1 MNYEVESKKRIV
13 WLLFIVLI
21 IMGGL
26 ILRTVYIQVFMA
38 GWLKEAAEQQRFR
51 ALPIVP
57 RRGAIYDRTGQ
68 ELAVSI
74 DGECIYGL
82 PAEVGIEIT
91 DPIKKTVTDLKD
103 QNSLKKIAEIVG
115 SVLEMKPS
123 RIEQVL
129 SKRASFVWIKRR
141 ASFEEVDRLRKAL
154 SWSENGYNYEIHGIE
169 VGQRARRFY
178 PQTFLGSQ
186 AIGIAGID
194 NQGLEGLEKY
204 YEHYLAGVPGS
215 DQAEFD
221 TAGHY
226 IPQGERRYLAPV
238 DGDSLYLT
246 IDQNIQY
253 IVERELEKAVQDT
266 GSKRGMGLVVD
277 PQSGEILAIASYP
290 RFDPNE
296 YSKYPSEYRRN
307 PLITDMYEPGSTFKV
322 FTAAAALEEGKVSLD
337 SEFFDPG
344 FIVVEDR
351 RIKCWKAGGHGS
363 QTFTEA
369 VENSCNPVFAT
380 LAMRLGK
387 DTLYKYIKS
396 FGFGSITRIDFPGES
411 PGSLQPISRVK
422 NVELA
427 NIGFGQGIAV
437 TPIQMVMGV
446 SAIANGGFLLRPYL
460 AKKIVSPG
468 GKVRLENERHVIRR
482 VISEETARTMREL
495 MRSVV
500 NNGSGVRA
508 YLEGYRV
515 AGKTG
520 TAQKVVKG
528 KKGYSQLI
536 ASFIG
541 FAPADDPQ
549 LVGMVI
555 LDEPSCTVKYGGV
568 IAAPVVGS
576 IFRDSLRY
584 LGVKPVFEPEV
595 QERLNE
601 EEVTVPNLLN
611 RPIAEAL
618 ALLQK
623 SKVNYRLIGR
633 GSFVYDQVPK
643 PGVKINRQTKVLIYF
658 DPEEK
663 YQSGKIKLILP
674 NLRGLTTSKAKQLL
688 SELGLILEIK
698 GTGIAVEQL
707 PVAGTVV
714 ETGST
719 IKVLFKPETKTP

>member
-1 MNYEVESKKRIV
+1 MNYEIESKRRIV

-26 ILRTVYIQVFMA
+26 ILRSFYIQVFMA

-57 RRGAIYDRTGQ
+57 RRGAIYDRTGH

-82 PAEVGIEIT
+82 PAEVGLVIT
-91 DPIKKTVTDLKD
+91 DPVKKTVTDLKD
-103 QNSLKKIAEIVG
+103 ASSLKKISGIVG
-115 SVLEMKPS
+115 SVLQMEPA

-129 SKRASFVWIKRR
+129 SKRASFVWIKRK
-141 ASFEEVDRLRKAL
+141 ASFEEVDRLRKAM
-154 SWSENGYNYEIHGIE
+154 SWSENGKRIEIHGIE
-169 VGQRARRFY
+169 VGQRAHRFY

-186 AIGIAGID
+186 VIGIAGID
-194 NQGLEGLEKY
+194 NQGLEGLEKQY
-204 YEHYLAGVPGS
+204 DHYLAGVPGS

-226 IPQGERRYLAPV
+226 IPQGERRYLAPQ

-253 IVERELEKAVQDT
+253 IVERELEKAVHDT
-266 GSKRGMGLVVD
+266 GSKRGMGIIAD
-277 PQSGEILAIASYP
+277 PRTGELLAIAGYP

-296 YSKYPSEYRRN
+296 YNKYPAANRRN
-307 PLITDMYEPGSTFKV
+307 PLFTDMYEPGSTFKV

-351 RIKCWKAGGHGS
+351 RIKCWKAGGHGH

-396 FGFGSITRIDFPGES
+396 FGFGSLAGIDFPGES
-411 PGSLQPISRVK
+411 PGSLQPINRVK
-422 NVELA
+422 NVELS
-427 NIGFGQGIAV
+427 NIGFGQGVAV
-437 TPIQMVMGV
+437 TPLQMVMGV
-446 SAIANGGFLLRPYL
+446 ASIANGGDLLKPYL
-460 AKKIVSPG
+460 VKKIVSPG
-468 GKVRLENERHVIRR
+468 GKVKLENQRQVVRE
-482 VISEETARTMREL
+482 VISEETARMMRDL

-500 NNGSGVRA
+500 TNGSGVRA

-520 TAQKVVKG
+520 TAEKVVQG
-528 KKGYSQLI
+528 QKGYSQLI
-536 ASFIG
+536 ASFVG
-541 FAPADDPQ
+541 FAPADDPR

-555 LDEPSCTVKYGGV
+555 LDEPSCPVKYGGV

-584 LGVKPVFEPEV
+584 LGVKPVFEPQIIEK
-595 QERLNE
+595 LNK
-601 EEVTVPNLLN
+601 EEVIVPNLLN

-623 SKVNYRLIGR
+623 SKINYRLIGR

-674 NLRGLTTSKAKQLL
+674 NLKGLSVSKAEQLL
-688 SELGLILEIK
+688 SELGLNLEAQ
-698 GTGIAVEQL
+698 GNGIAVEQH
-707 PVAGTVV
+707 PSSGTVV
-714 ETGST
+714 ESGSK
-719 IKVLFKPETKTP
+719 IKVLFKPESKTP

>member
-13 WLLFIVLI
+13 WLLLIVLV

-26 ILRTVYIQVFMA
+26 ILRSFYIQVFMA

-57 RRGAIYDRTGQ
+57 RRGAIYDRLGN
-68 ELAVSI
+68 ELAISI

-82 PAEVGIEIT
+82 PAEVGMEIT
-91 DPIKKTVTDLKD
+91 DLEKKTVTDLKD
-103 QNSLKKIAEIVG
+103 AATLKKIAAIAG
-115 SVLEMKPS
+115 NALEMDSAK
-123 RIEQVL
+123 IEEIL

-141 ASFEEVDRLRKAL
+141 ASFEEVDKLRKAL
-154 SWSENGYNYEIHGIE
+154 SWTENGKRVEIHGIE

-186 AIGIAGID
+186 IIGIAGID

-204 YEHYLAGVPGS
+204 YERYLAGVPGS

-253 IVERELEKAVQDT
+253 IVERELEKAVHDT
-266 GSKRGMGLVVD
+266 GSKRGMGIVSD
-277 PQSGEILAIASYP
+277 PHSGEILGIASYP
-290 RFDPNE
+290 RFDPND
-296 YSKYPSEYRRN
+296 YSKYPPESRRN

-344 FIVVEDR
+344 FIVVDDR

-387 DTLYKYIKS
+387 DTLYKYIKA
-396 FGFGSITRIDFPGES
+396 FGFGKVTEIDFPGES
-411 PGSLQPISRVK
+411 AGRMQPFNQVK
-422 NVELA
+422 NVEVA

-446 SAIANGGFLLRPYL
+446 SAIANGGSLLRPYL
-460 AKKIVSPG
+460 VKKIVSPG
-468 GKVRLENERHVIRR
+468 GKVVLENKRQVVRE
-482 VISEETARTMREL
+482 VISKETAGIMRDL

-500 NNGSGVRA
+500 TNGSGVRA
-508 YLEGYRV
+508 YLDGYRV

-520 TAQKVVKG
+520 TAQKVVQG
-528 KKGYSQLI
+528 RKGYSQLI

-541 FAPADDPQ
+541 FAPADDPR
-549 LVGMVI
+549 LVVMVI
-555 LDEPSCTVKYGGV
+555 LDEPSCPVKYGGV
-568 IAAPVVGS
+568 IAAPVVGG

-584 LGVKPVFEPEV
+584 LGVKPVFEPQTLEKF
-595 QERLNE
+595 NA
-601 EEVTVPNLLN
+601 EEVVVPNLLN

-618 ALLQK
+618 AILQK
-623 SKVNYRLIGR
+623 NRVNYRLIGK

-643 PGVKINRQTKVLIYF
+643 PGVKIKRQTKVLIYF

-663 YQSGKIKLILP
+663 YQSGKVKLLLP
-674 NLRGLTTSKAKQLL
+674 NLQGLSEVKVEQMLN
-688 SELGLILEIK
+688 ELGLNLK
-698 GTGIAVEQL
+698 ASGSGVAVEQQ
-707 PVAGTVV
+707 PPAGTVV
-714 ETGST
+714 ESGST
-719 IKVLFKPETKTP
+719 INVLFKAESQKH

>member
-1 MNYEVESKKRIV
+1 MNHEVESKKRIV
-13 WLLFIVLI
+13 WLLLIVLV

-26 ILRTVYIQVFMA
+26 ILRSFYIQVFMA
-38 GWLKEAAEQQRFR
+38 GWLKNEAEKQRFR
-51 ALPIVP
+51 ALPVVP
-57 RRGAIYDRTGQ
+57 RRGAIYDRTGH
-68 ELAVSI
+68 ELAISI
-74 DGECIYGL
+74 DGECIYGH
-82 PAEVGIEIT
+82 PAEVGLEVT
-91 DPIKKTVTDLKD
+91 DPVKGTVTDLKD
-103 QNSLKKIAEIVG
+103 APTRMRIAKVIG
-115 SVLEMKPS
+115 GVLRMDPVQV
-123 RIEQVL
+123 EQAL
-129 SKRASFVWIKRR
+129 SKRASFIWIKRK
-141 ASFEEVDRLRKAL
+141 ASFDEVDKLRKAM
-154 SWSENGYNYEIHGIE
+154 SWSESGKRIEIHGVE
-169 VGQRARRFY
+169 VGPRAHRFY

-186 AIGIAGID
+186 ILGIAGID
-194 NQGLEGLEKY
+194 NQGLEGLEKQ
-204 YEHYLAGVPGS
+204 YEQYLAGIPGS

-221 TAGHY
+221 TSGRY

-253 IVERELEKAVQDT
+253 IVERELEKAVHDT
-266 GSKRGMGLVVD
+266 GSKRGMAIVVD
-277 PQSGEILAIASYP
+277 PRTGEILATAGYP

-296 YSKYPSEYRRN
+296 YPNYPSEYRRN
-307 PLITDMYEPGSTFKV
+307 PIFTDIYEPGSTFKV

-396 FGFGSITRIDFPGES
+396 FGFGSLTRVDFPGES
-411 PGSLQPISRVK
+411 SGRLQPFNRVK

-427 NIGFGQGIAV
+427 NIGFGQGVAV
-437 TPIQMVMGV
+437 TPIQMIMGV
-446 SAIANGGFLLRPYL
+446 ASIANGGSLLRPYL
-460 AKKIVSPG
+460 VKKIVSPG
-468 GKVRLENERHVIRR
+468 GKVILENNQQVVRE
-482 VISEETARTMREL
+482 VISKETARTMRDL

-500 NNGSGVRA
+500 TNGSGVRA

-520 TAQKVVKG
+520 TAQKVVQG
-528 KKGYSQLI
+528 RRGYSQEI
-536 ASFIG
+536 ASFVG
-541 FAPADDPQ
+541 FAPADNPR

-555 LDEPSCTVKYGGV
+555 LDEPSCHVKYGGV

-584 LGVKPVFEPEV
+584 LGVKPIFEPQDIEK
-595 QERLNE
+595 LNE
-601 EEVTVPNLLN
+601 EEVVVPNLLN
-611 RPIAEAL
+611 RPVAEAL

-623 SKVNYRLIGR
+623 SRVNYRLIGR
-633 GSFVYDQVPK
+633 GSYVYDQVPK
-643 PGVKINRQTKVLIYF
+643 PGVKINHHTKVLIYF

-663 YQSGKIKLILP
+663 YQSGGIKLILP
-674 NLRGLTTSKAKQLL
+674 NLQGLTDLKVKQLL
-688 SELGLILEIK
+688 SELGLKLVAE
-698 GTGIAVEQL
+698 GSGIAVGQE
-707 PVAGTVV
+707 PSAGTVV
-714 ETGST
+714 ESGSS
-719 IKVLFKPETKTP
+719 IKVQFKPEKP

>member
-1 MNYEVESKKRIV
+1 MNYEIQSKRRIV

-26 ILRTVYIQVFMA
+26 ILRSVYIQVFMA

-57 RRGAIYDRTGQ
+57 RRGAIYDRTGH
-68 ELAVSI
+68 ELAISI
-74 DGECIYGL
+74 DGECIYGI
-82 PAEVGIEIT
+82 PAEVGLMIT
-91 DPIKKTVTDLKD
+91 DPVKGTVTDLKD
-103 QNSLKKIAEIVG
+103 ADSLKRIASIVG
-115 SVLEMKPS
+115 SVLQMEPA

-129 SKRASFVWIKRR
+129 SKRASFVWIKRK
-141 ASFEEVDRLRKAL
+141 ASFDEVDRLRKAM
-154 SWSENGYNYEIHGIE
+154 SWSENGKRIEIHGIQ
-169 VGQRARRFY
+169 VGQRAHRFY

-186 AIGIAGID
+186 VIGISGID

-204 YEHYLAGVPGS
+204 YDHYLAGVPGS

-246 IDQNIQY
+246 IDRNIQY
-253 IVERELEKAVQDT
+253 IVERELEKAVHDT
-266 GSKRGMGLVVD
+266 GSKRGMGIVVD
-277 PQSGEILAIASYP
+277 PRTGEILAIASYP

-307 PLITDMYEPGSTFKV
+307 PLVTDMYEPGSTFKI

-344 FIVVEDR
+344 FIVVDDR

-387 DTLYKYIKS
+387 ETIYKYIKS
-396 FGFGSITRIDFPGES
+396 FGFGSVTGIDFPGES
-411 PGSLQPISRVK
+411 PGRLQPISQVK

-427 NIGFGQGIAV
+427 NIGFGQGVAV
-437 TPIQMVMGV
+437 TPLQMVMGV
-446 SAIANGGFLLRPYL
+446 SAIANGGSLLRPYL
-460 AKKIVSPG
+460 VKKIVSPG
-468 GKVRLENERHVIRR
+468 GKVKLENKRQVVRE
-482 VISEETARTMREL
+482 VISPETARIMRDL

-500 NNGSGVRA
+500 TNGSGVRA

-520 TAQKVVKG
+520 TAQKVVRG
-528 KKGYSQLI
+528 QKGYSQLI
-536 ASFIG
+536 ASFVG

-555 LDEPSCTVKYGGV
+555 LDEPSCPVKYGGV

-584 LGVKPVFEPEV
+584 LGVKPVFEPQV
-595 QERLNE
+595 LAKLTE
-601 EEVTVPNLLN
+601 EEVIVPNLLN

-618 ALLQK
+618 SLLQK
-623 SKVNYRLIGR
+623 SRISYRLIGR

-643 PGVKINRQTKVLIYF
+643 PGVKINRQTKILIYF

-674 NLRGLTTSKAKQLL
+674 DLRGLSNSKAEQLL
-688 SELGLILEIK
+688 SELGLGMEAQ
-698 GTGIAVEQL
+698 GNGVAVEQD
-707 PVAGTVV
+707 PPRGTVV
-714 ETGST
+714 ESGSK
-719 IKVLFKPETKTP
+719 IKVLFKPEPKMP

>member
-26 ILRTVYIQVFMA
+26 ILRSFYIQVFMA
-38 GWLKEAAEQQRFR
+38 GWLKQAAEEQRFR
-51 ALPIVP
+51 SLPIVP
-57 RRGAIYDRTGQ
+57 RRGAIYDRAEN

-82 PAEVGIEIT
+82 PAEVGLVIT
-91 DPIKKTVTDLKD
+91 DPVKGKVMDLKD
-103 QNSLKKIAEIVG
+103 ADSLRKIAGIVG
-115 SVLEMKPS
+115 SVLKMEPS
-123 RIEQVL
+123 RVEQIL
-129 SKRASFVWIKRR
+129 SKRASFVWIKRK
-141 ASFEEVDRLRKAL
+141 ASFEEVDRLRKAM
-154 SWSENGYNYEIHGIE
+154 SWSEKGNRIEIHGIE
-169 VGQRARRFY
+169 VGQRAHRFY

-186 AIGIAGID
+186 VIGIAGID
-194 NQGLEGLEKY
+194 NQGLEGLEKH
-204 YEHYLAGVPGS
+204 YERYLAGVPGS

-226 IPQGERRYLAPV
+226 IPQGERRYLAPI

-253 IVERELEKAVQDT
+253 IVERELEKAVNDT
-266 GSKRGMGLVVD
+266 GAKRGMGIIAD
-277 PQSGEILAIASYP
+277 PRTGEILAIASYP

-296 YSKYPSEYRRN
+296 YSKYPTEYRRN

-387 DTLYKYIKS
+387 DSLYKHIKS
-396 FGFGSITRIDFPGES
+396 FGFGSITGIDFPGES
-411 PGSLQPISRVK
+411 GGSLQPINRVK

-427 NIGFGQGIAV
+427 NIGFGQGVAV
-437 TPIQMVMGV
+437 TPLQMVMGV
-446 SAIANGGFLLRPYL
+446 ASIANGGYLLRPYL
-460 AKKIVSPG
+460 VKKVVSPG
-468 GKVRLENERHVIRR
+468 GKVKLENKRQVVREVL
-482 VISEETARTMREL
+482 SPETARTMRDL

-500 NNGSGVRA
+500 TNGSGVRA
-508 YLEGYRV
+508 YLEGYRI

-520 TAQKVVKG
+520 TAQKVVQG
-528 KKGYSQLI
+528 QKGYSQLI
-536 ASFIG
+536 ASFVG

-549 LVGMVI
+549 LVGIVL
-555 LDEPSCTVKYGGV
+555 LDEPSCPVKYGGV

-584 LGVKPVFEPEV
+584 LGVKPVFEPQVLEK
-595 QERLNE
+595 LNK
-601 EEVTVPNLLN
+601 EEVLVPNLLN

-623 SKVNYRLIGR
+623 SKINYRLIGR
-633 GSFVYDQVPK
+633 GSYVYDQVPK

-674 NLRGLTTSKAKQLL
+674 NLRGLPISKAEQLL
-688 SELGLILEIK
+688 SELGLDLEAQ
-698 GTGIAVEQL
+698 GSGIAVEQH
-707 PVAGTVV
+707 PPAGSVV
-714 ETGST
+714 ESGSK
-719 IKVLFKPETKTP
+719 IKVLFKPEPRMP

>member
-13 WLLFIVLI
+13 WLLLIVLV

-26 ILRTVYIQVFMA
+26 ILRSFYIQVIMA

-57 RRGAIYDRTGQ
+57 RRGTIYDRSGH
-68 ELAVSI
+68 ELASSI

-82 PAEVGIEIT
+82 PAEAGIEIT
-91 DPIKKTVTDLKD
+91 DSKNGVVTDLKD
-103 QNSLKKIAEIVG
+103 AATLKKVANIVG
-115 SVLEMKPS
+115 QILEMDPVQ
-123 RIEQVL
+123 IERTL
-129 SKRASFVWIKRR
+129 SKRASFVWIKRK
-141 ASFEEVDRLRKAL
+141 ASFEEVDKLRKAM
-154 SWSENGYNYEIHGIE
+154 SWFENGKRIEIHGIE
-169 VGQRARRFY
+169 IGQRARRFY

-186 AIGIAGID
+186 IIGIAGID
-194 NQGLEGLEKY
+194 NQGLEGLEKH

-215 DQAEFD
+215 DQAEYD
-221 TAGHY
+221 TSGHY

-253 IVERELEKAVQDT
+253 IVERELEKAVHDT
-266 GSKRGMGLVVD
+266 GAKRGMGIVAD
-277 PQSGEILAIASYP
+277 PRSGEILAIASYP

-296 YSKYPSEYRRN
+296 YSKYPSEFRRN
-307 PLITDMYEPGSTFKV
+307 PLVTDMYEPGSTFKV
-322 FTAAAALEEGKVSLD
+322 FTAAAALDEGKVSLD

-344 FIVVEDR
+344 FIVVDDR

-396 FGFGSITRIDFPGES
+396 FGFGNITGIDFPGES
-411 PGSLQPISRVK
+411 PGRLQPLSQVK
-422 NVELA
+422 NVEVA
-427 NIGFGQGIAV
+427 NIGFGQGVAV
-437 TPIQMVMGV
+437 TPMQMVMGV
-446 SAIANGGFLLRPYL
+446 SAIANGGSLLRPYL
-460 AKKIVSPG
+460 VKKIESPG
-468 GKVRLENERHVIRR
+468 GKVIIENKPQVVRE
-482 VISEETARTMREL
+482 VISKETAGIMRNL
-495 MRSVV
+495 MQSVV
-500 NNGSGVRA
+500 TNGSGVRA
-508 YLEGYRV
+508 YLDGYRV

-520 TAQKVVKG
+520 TAQKVVQG
-528 KKGYSQLI
+528 RKGYSQLI

-555 LDEPSCTVKYGGV
+555 LDEPNCPVKYGGV
-568 IAAPVVGS
+568 IAAPVVGG

-584 LGVKPVFEPEV
+584 LGVKPVFEPQVLEK
-595 QERLNE
+595 LSA
-601 EEVTVPNLLN
+601 EEVIVPNLLN

-623 SKVNYRLIGR
+623 SKVNYRLIGK

-643 PGVKINRQTKVLIYF
+643 PGVKIKRQTKVLIYF

-663 YQSGKIKLILP
+663 YQTGRVKLLLP
-674 NLRGLTTSKAKQLL
+674 NLQGLSVSKVEQLL
-688 SELGLILEIK
+688 SELGLK
-698 GTGIAVEQL
+698 VSVQGDGIAVRQE
-707 PVAGTVV
+707 PSSGTVV

-719 IKVLFKPETKTP
+719 ISVMFKHESQKP

>member
-13 WLLFIVLI
+13 WLLLIVLI

-26 ILRTVYIQVFMA
+26 ILRSFYIQVFMA

-57 RRGAIYDRTGQ
+57 RRGTIYDRTGH
-68 ELAVSI
+68 ELATSI

-82 PAEVGIEIT
+82 PAEVGMEIT
-91 DPIKKTVTDLKD
+91 DQQSGLVTDLKD
-103 QNSLKKIAEIVG
+103 VSTLKKISGIVG
-115 SVLEMKPS
+115 GVLVMDPVQ
-123 RIEQVL
+123 IEQVL

-141 ASFEEVDRLRKAL
+141 ASFEEVDKLRKAM
-154 SWSENGYNYEIHGIE
+154 SWSEQGKRFEIHGIE
-169 VGQRARRFY
+169 IGQRARRFY

-186 AIGIAGID
+186 VIGIAGID
-194 NQGLEGLEKY
+194 NQGLEGLEKHY
-204 YEHYLAGVPGS
+204 DRYLAGVPGS

-221 TAGHY
+221 TSGHY

-253 IVERELEKAVQDT
+253 IVERELEKAVHDT
-266 GSKRGMGLVVD
+266 RSKRGMGIIVD
-277 PQSGEILAIASYP
+277 PRTGEVLAVASYP

-296 YSKYPSEYRRN
+296 YPKYISEHRRN
-307 PLITDMYEPGSTFKV
+307 PIITDMYEPGSTFKV

-344 FIVVEDR
+344 FIVVDDR

-387 DTLYKYIKS
+387 DTLYKYIKG
-396 FGFGSITRIDFPGES
+396 FGFGNITGIDFPGES
-411 PGSLQPISRVK
+411 PGRLQPLNQVK
-422 NVELA
+422 NVEVA
-427 NIGFGQGIAV
+427 NIGFGQGVAV

-446 SAIANGGFLLRPYL
+446 ASIANGGSLLRPYL
-460 AKKIVSPG
+460 VKKIVSPG
-468 GKVRLENERHVIRR
+468 GKVIIENKRQVVRE
-482 VISEETARTMREL
+482 VISKETAGIMRDL

-500 NNGSGVRA
+500 TNGSGVRA
-508 YLEGYRV
+508 YLDGYRV

-520 TAQKVVKG
+520 TAQKVVQG
-528 KKGYSQLI
+528 RKGYSQLI

-555 LDEPSCTVKYGGV
+555 LDEPNCPVKYGGV
-568 IAAPVVGS
+568 IAAPVVGG

-584 LGVKPVFEPEV
+584 LGVKPVFEPQALEK
-595 QERLNE
+595 LNA
-601 EEVTVPNLLN
+601 EEVLVPNLLN

-618 ALLQK
+618 AILQK
-623 SKVNYRLIGR
+623 SRVNYRLIGK
-633 GSFVYDQVPK
+633 GSYVYDQVPK
-643 PGVKINRQTKVLIYF
+643 PGVKIKRQAKVLIYF

-663 YQSGKIKLILP
+663 YQSGKVKMLLP
-674 NLRGLTTSKAKQLL
+674 NLRGLSAVKVEQML
-688 SELGLILEIK
+688 SELGLKLK
-698 GTGIAVEQL
+698 ALGSGVAVEQQ
-707 PVAGTVV
+707 PPAGTVV
-714 ETGST
+714 ESGS
-719 IKVLFKPETKTP
+719 IIEVLFKPEPKKP

>member
-1 MNYEVESKKRIV
+1 LNYEVESKKRIV
-13 WLLFIVLI
+13 WLLLIVLI

-26 ILRTVYIQVFMA
+26 ILRSFYIQVFMA
-38 GWLKEAAEQQRFR
+38 GRLKEAAEKQRFR

-57 RRGAIYDRTGQ
+57 RRGAVYDRLGN
-68 ELAVSI
+68 ELATSI

-82 PAEVGIEIT
+82 PAEVGMEIT
-91 DPIKKTVTDLKD
+91 DLEKKQITDLKD
-103 QNSLKKIAEIVG
+103 ASTLKKIAQIVG
-115 SVLEMKPS
+115 GALEMEPIQ
-123 RIEQVL
+123 IEQVL

-141 ASFEEVDRLRKAL
+141 ASFEEVDKLRKAL
-154 SWSENGYNYEIHGIE
+154 SWIENGKRVEIHGIE

-178 PQTFLGSQ
+178 PHTIFGSQ
-186 AIGIAGID
+186 LIGIAGID
-194 NQGLEGLEKY
+194 NQGLEGLEKH
-204 YEHYLAGVPGS
+204 YERYLAGVPGS

-221 TAGHY
+221 TSGHY

-253 IVERELEKAVQDT
+253 IVERELEKAVNDT
-266 GSKRGMGLVVD
+266 GSKRGMGIVAD
-277 PQSGEILAIASYP
+277 PHNGEILAIASYP

-296 YSKYPSEYRRN
+296 YSKYPSNSRRN
-307 PLITDMYEPGSTFKV
+307 PLVTDMYEPGSTFKV

-344 FIVVEDR
+344 FIVVDDR

-380 LAMRLGK
+380 LALRLGK
-387 DTLYKYIKS
+387 DTLYKYIKA
-396 FGFGSITRIDFPGES
+396 FGFGTITGIDFPGET
-411 PGSLQPISRVK
+411 PGRLQPFNQVK
-422 NVELA
+422 NVEVA
-427 NIGFGQGIAV
+427 NIGFGQGVAV

-446 SAIANGGFLLRPYL
+446 SAIANGGSLLRPYL
-460 AKKIVSPG
+460 VKKIVSPG
-468 GKVRLENERHVIRR
+468 GKVVLENKRQVVREV
-482 VISEETARTMREL
+482 VSKETAEIMRDL

-500 NNGSGVRA
+500 TNGSGVRA
-508 YLEGYRV
+508 YLDGFRV

-520 TAQKVVKG
+520 TAQKVVQG
-528 KKGYSQLI
+528 RKGYSQLI

-541 FAPADDPQ
+541 FAPADDPR

-555 LDEPSCTVKYGGV
+555 LDEPSCPVKYGGV
-568 IAAPVVGS
+568 IAAPVVGG

-584 LGVKPVFEPEV
+584 LGVKPVFEP
-595 QERLNE
+595 QTLDKLNA
-601 EEVTVPNLLN
+601 EEVIVPNLLN

-618 ALLQK
+618 AILHK
-623 SKVNYRLIGR
+623 NRVSYRLIGK

-643 PGVKINRQTKVLIYF
+643 PGIKIKRQSKVLIYF

-663 YQSGKIKLILP
+663 YQSGKVKLLLP
-674 NLRGLTTSKAKQLL
+674 NLHGLSVAKVEQMLN
-688 SELGLILEIK
+688 ELGLNLK
-698 GTGIAVEQL
+698 ALGNGIATEQH
-707 PVAGTVV
+707 PPAGTVV
-714 ETGST
+714 ESGSV
-719 IKVLFKPETKTP
+719 INVLFKPESQ

>member
-1 MNYEVESKKRIV
+1 MNYEVQSKKRIV
-13 WLLFIVLI
+13 WLLLIVLI

-26 ILRTVYIQVFMA
+26 ILRSLYIQVFMA

-57 RRGAIYDRTGQ
+57 RRGAIYDRSGNEFAT
-68 ELAVSI
+68 SI

-91 DPIKKTVTDLKD
+91 DPEKKQVTDLKD
-103 QNSLKKIAEIVG
+103 AATLKKIAQIVG
-115 SVLEMKPS
+115 GALAMEPVQ
-123 RIEQVL
+123 IEQVL

-141 ASFEEVDRLRKAL
+141 ASFEEVDKLRKAL
-154 SWSENGYNYEIHGIE
+154 SWTENAKRIEIHGIE
-169 VGQRARRFY
+169 VGQRPRRFY

-186 AIGIAGID
+186 LIGIAGID
-194 NQGLEGLEKY
+194 NQGLEGLEKH
-204 YEHYLAGVPGS
+204 YERNLAGVPGS

-253 IVERELEKAVQDT
+253 IVERELEKAVHDT
-266 GSKRGMGLVVD
+266 GSKRGMGIVAD
-277 PQSGEILAIASYP
+277 PCNGEILAIAGYP

-296 YSKYPSEYRRN
+296 YSKYPSQSRRN
-307 PLITDMYEPGSTFKV
+307 PLVTDMYEPGSTFKV

-344 FIVVEDR
+344 FIVVDDR

-380 LAMRLGK
+380 LALRLGK
-387 DTLYKYIKS
+387 DTLYKYIKA
-396 FGFGSITRIDFPGES
+396 FGFGTITGIDFPGET
-411 PGSLQPISRVK
+411 PGRLQPFNQVK
-422 NVELA
+422 NVEVA

-446 SAIANGGFLLRPYL
+446 SAIANGGSLLRPYL
-460 AKKIVSPG
+460 VKKIVSPG
-468 GKVRLENERHVIRR
+468 GKVVLENKRQVIRE
-482 VISEETARTMREL
+482 VVSKETSEIMRDL

-500 NNGSGVRA
+500 TNGSGVRA
-508 YLEGYRV
+508 YLDGLRV

-520 TAQKVVKG
+520 TAQKVVQG
-528 KKGYSQLI
+528 RRGYSQLI

-555 LDEPSCTVKYGGV
+555 LDEPSCPVKYGGV
-568 IAAPVVGS
+568 IAAPVVGG

-584 LGVKPVFEPEV
+584 LGVKPVFEP
-595 QERLNE
+595 QNLDKLNA
-601 EEVTVPNLLN
+601 EEVIVPNLLN

-618 ALLQK
+618 AILQK
-623 SKVNYRLIGR
+623 NRVNYRLIGK
-633 GSFVYDQVPK
+633 GSYVYDQVPK
-643 PGVKINRQTKVLIYF
+643 PGIKIKRQAKVLIYF

-663 YQSGKIKLILP
+663 YQSGKVKLLLP
-674 NLRGLTTSKAKQLL
+674 NLQGLSVAKVEQML
-688 SELGLILEIK
+688 SELGLNLK
-698 GTGIAVEQL
+698 ALGNGAATEQQ
-707 PVAGTVV
+707 PPAGTVV
-714 ETGST
+714 ESGST
-719 IKVLFKPETKTP
+719 INVLFKPGSQK

>member
-1 MNYEVESKKRIV
+1 LNYEVESKKRIV
-13 WLLFIVLI
+13 WLLLIVLI

-26 ILRTVYIQVFMA
+26 ILRSFYIQVFMA
-38 GWLKEAAEQQRFR
+38 GRLKEAAEKQRFR

-57 RRGAIYDRTGQ
+57 RRGAVYDRLGN
-68 ELAVSI
+68 ELATSI

-82 PAEVGIEIT
+82 PAEVGMEIT
-91 DPIKKTVTDLKD
+91 DLEKKQITDLKD
-103 QNSLKKIAEIVG
+103 ASTLKKIAQIVG
-115 SVLEMKPS
+115 GALEMEPIQ
-123 RIEQVL
+123 IEQVL

-141 ASFEEVDRLRKAL
+141 ASFEEVDKLRKAL
-154 SWSENGYNYEIHGIE
+154 SWIENGKRVEIHGIE

-186 AIGIAGID
+186 LIGIAGID
-194 NQGLEGLEKY
+194 NQGLEGLEKH
-204 YEHYLAGVPGS
+204 YERYLAGVPGS

-221 TAGHY
+221 TSGHY

-253 IVERELEKAVQDT
+253 IVERELEKAVNDT
-266 GSKRGMGLVVD
+266 GSKRGMGIVAD
-277 PQSGEILAIASYP
+277 PHNGEILAIASYP

-296 YSKYPSEYRRN
+296 YSKYPSNSRRN
-307 PLITDMYEPGSTFKV
+307 PLVTDMYEPGSTFKV

-344 FIVVEDR
+344 FIVVDDR

-380 LAMRLGK
+380 LALRLGK
-387 DTLYKYIKS
+387 DTLYKYIKA
-396 FGFGSITRIDFPGES
+396 FGFGTITGIDFPGET
-411 PGSLQPISRVK
+411 PGRLQPFNQVK
-422 NVELA
+422 NVEVA
-427 NIGFGQGIAV
+427 NIGFGQGVAV

-446 SAIANGGFLLRPYL
+446 SAIANGGSLLRPYL
-460 AKKIVSPG
+460 VKKIVSPG
-468 GKVRLENERHVIRR
+468 GKVVLENKRQVVREV
-482 VISEETARTMREL
+482 VSKETAEIMRDL

-500 NNGSGVRA
+500 TNGSGVRA
-508 YLEGYRV
+508 YLDGFRV

-520 TAQKVVKG
+520 TAQKVVQG
-528 KKGYSQLI
+528 RKGYSQLI

-541 FAPADDPQ
+541 FAPADDPR

-555 LDEPSCTVKYGGV
+555 LDEPSCPVKYGGV
-568 IAAPVVGS
+568 IAAPVVGG

-584 LGVKPVFEPEV
+584 LGVKPVFEP
-595 QERLNE
+595 QTLDKLNA
-601 EEVTVPNLLN
+601 EEVIVPNLLN

-618 ALLQK
+618 AILHK
-623 SKVNYRLIGR
+623 NRVSYRLIGK

-643 PGVKINRQTKVLIYF
+643 PGIKIKRQSKVLIYF

-663 YQSGKIKLILP
+663 YQSGKVKLLLP
-674 NLRGLTTSKAKQLL
+674 NLHGLSVAKVEQMLN
-688 SELGLILEIK
+688 ELGLNLK
-698 GTGIAVEQL
+698 ALGNGIATEQH
-707 PVAGTVV
+707 PPAGTVV
-714 ETGST
+714 ESGSV
-719 IKVLFKPETKTP
+719 INVLFKPESQ

>member
-1 MNYEVESKKRIV
+1 MNHEVESKKRIV
-13 WLLFIVLI
+13 WLLLIVLV

-26 ILRTVYIQVFMA
+26 ILRSFYIQVFMA
-38 GWLKEAAEQQRFR
+38 GWLKKGAEQQRFR

-57 RRGAIYDRTGQ
+57 RRGAIYDRTGH

-82 PAEVGIEIT
+82 PAEVGLEIT
-91 DPIKKTVTDLKD
+91 DPVKGTATDLKD
-103 QNSLKKIAEIVG
+103 SNSLKKIAGIVG
-115 SVLEMKPS
+115 SVLKTDPVQ
-123 RIEQVL
+123 IEQVL
-129 SKRASFVWIKRR
+129 SKRASFVWIKRK
-141 ASFEEVDRLRKAL
+141 ASFEEVDKLRKAM
-154 SWSENGYNYEIHGIE
+154 SWSENGKRIEIHGLE
-169 VGQRARRFY
+169 VGQRASRFY

-186 AIGIAGID
+186 IIGIAGID

-204 YEHYLAGVPGS
+204 YEHNLAGVPGS

-221 TAGHY
+221 TSGHY
-226 IPQGERRYLAPV
+226 IPQGERRYLAPQ

-253 IVERELEKAVQDT
+253 IMERELEKAVQDT
-266 GSKRGMGLVVD
+266 GSKRGMGIMVD
-277 PQSGEILAIASYP
+277 PRSGELLAVASYP

-296 YSKYPSEYRRN
+296 YSKYPSENRRN
-307 PLITDMYEPGSTFKV
+307 PLVTDMYEPGSTFKV

-396 FGFGSITRIDFPGES
+396 FGFGNHAGIDFPGES
-411 PGSLQPISRVK
+411 AGRLQPINQVK

-427 NIGFGQGIAV
+427 NIGFGQGVAV
-437 TPIQMVMGV
+437 TPLQMVMGV
-446 SAIANGGFLLRPYL
+446 ASIANGGSLLKPYL
-460 AKKIVSPG
+460 VKKIVSPG
-468 GKVRLENERHVIRR
+468 GKVKLENKRQVVRE
-482 VISEETARTMREL
+482 VISKDTARIMRDL

-500 NNGSGVRA
+500 TNGSGVRA
-508 YLEGYRV
+508 YLEGYRM

-520 TAQKVVKG
+520 TAQKVVRG
-528 KKGYSQLI
+528 RKGYSQLI
-536 ASFIG
+536 ASFVG

-555 LDEPSCTVKYGGV
+555 LDEPSCQVKYGGV

-584 LGVKPVFEPEV
+584 LGVKPVYEPQVLEK
-595 QERLNE
+595 LNE
-601 EEVTVPNLLN
+601 AEVIVPNLLN

-618 ALLQK
+618 AILHK

-633 GSFVYDQVPK
+633 GSYVYDQVPK
-643 PGVKINRQTKVLIYF
+643 PGVKINRQTRVLIYF

-663 YQSGKIKLILP
+663 YQTGKVKLILP
-674 NLRGLTTSKAKQLL
+674 NLQGLSITKAEQLL
-688 SELGLILEIK
+688 SELGLNLEVE
-698 GTGIAVEQL
+698 GSGIASAQQ
-707 PVAGTVV
+707 PAAGTVV
-714 ETGST
+714 ESGS
-719 IKVLFKPETKTP
+719 IVKVQFKPEQKKP